1 MNSGKIKFKTFN
13 TFCNHFIF
21 NRYMIVIRILL
32 KFRKLINKVCEFGCN
47 DMKFFPH
54 MKNGVKH
61 LQQIAMVDIDDTI
74 LKRFKERASPMLCDY
89 LNKRE
94 VPLRVDIFK
103 GSVSKP
109 NPHLVGFDAVIGIE
123 LIEHVFPD
131 VLDEIPFHIFSYM
144 NPKIV
149 IFTTPN
155 CEFNVLFPDMV
166 KFRHDDHK
174 FEWSRAEFQDWYDV
188 LCSVI

>member
-1 MNSGKIKFKTFN
+1 
-13 TFCNHFIF
+13 
-21 NRYMIVIRILL
+21 MIVIRILL
-32 KFRKLINKVCEFGCN
+32 KFEKLMKKVCEFGCN

-54 MKNGVKH
+54 MKNGLKH
-61 LQQIAMVDIDDTI
+61 VQKIAMVDIDEDI
-74 LKRFKERASPMLCDY
+74 LKRFKERASPLLCDY
-89 LNKRE
+89 MNKRE
-94 VPLRVDIFK
+94 VPLRVEVFK

-109 NPHLVGFDAVIGIE
+109 NPHLLEFDAVIGIE

-174 FEWSRAEFQDWYDV
+174 FEWSRAEFQDWYDLFV
-188 LCSVI
+188 TFSKINNN